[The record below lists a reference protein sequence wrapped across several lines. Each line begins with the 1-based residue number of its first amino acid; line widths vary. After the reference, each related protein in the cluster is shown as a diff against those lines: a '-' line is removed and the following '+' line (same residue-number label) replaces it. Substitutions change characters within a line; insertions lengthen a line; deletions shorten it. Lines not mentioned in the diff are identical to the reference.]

1 MGRSGLSTFNDSTN
15 PVTPD
20 LCQLIYLSHI
30 TATGLSNSSTL
41 NDIAEVANKLNKID
55 NITGILCYGNGYF
68 FQCVEGTEQ
77 ALTNLKNRLL
87 VDDRHKDL
95 KIFDFS
101 AIDERRFEGWSLRS
115 ITLERWMVN
124 EPRLKTFMPFRPD
137 SWEPNEWQQFL
148 DILQE
153 HYEEQQENADI
164 DTQPIKYSTLGLTLG
179 KVVGQHQAFFLIQTI
194 LGGLIVLALLWLIL
208 SDKIF

>member
-1 MGRSGLSTFNDSTN
+1 MSTVNDSTN

-20 LCQLIYLSHI
+20 LCQLVCLSHI
-30 TATGLSNSSTL
+30 TSTGLASASTL
-41 NDIAEVANKLNKID
+41 NDIAEVAIERNQAD

-68 FQCVEGTEQ
+68 FQCVEGSEQ

-124 EPRLKTFMPFRPD
+124 EPRLKSFMPFRPD

>member
-55 NITGILCYGNGYF
+55 DITGILCYGNGYF

>member
-1 MGRSGLSTFNDSTN
+1 MPDSTN

-20 LCQLIYLSHI
+20 LCQFVYLSHI
-30 TATGLSNSSTL
+30 TSTGLTNASTL

-68 FQCVEGTEQ
+68 FQYVEGTEQ

-87 VDDRHKDL
+87 LDDRHKDI
-95 KIFDFS
+95 KILDFS
-101 AIDERRFEGWSLRS
+101 AIDERRFKGWSLRS

-124 EPRLKTFMPFRPD
+124 EPKLKAFMPFKPD
-137 SWEPNEWQQFL
+137 NWQAGDWQEFL
-148 DILQE
+148 DILQGY
-153 HYEEQQENADI
+153 YEAQETTM
-164 DTQPIKYSTLGLTLG
+164 DTDSQPIKYNTLGLTLG
-179 KVVGQHQAFFLIQTI
+179 KVVGQHQAFFLIQTV
-194 LGGLIVLALLWLIL
+194 LGGLIVLALLWLLL